1 MTARVLVTGAA
12 GFLGRRVVTALRARG
27 YPVRALVRRPA
38 GAVFPE
44 PVEIITADLA
54 TSADLGPA
62 VAGIDAVLH
71 LATPMRGDAESILRD
86 AVLGTRRLLDAVERS
101 SAKRFV
107 LASSL
112 SVYDFEAAGGVLDE
126 GSALERR
133 PDARDAYTAAKLRQE
148 ELCRESCARSG
159 IALTVLRPAYVWGTG
174 REFPPTLGL
183 EIGPLRVLVAPS
195 RTLPSIHVENCADAF
210 AEVLRAGDRADGT
223 FDLVD
228 FPEVTARAFLADL
241 LRTSGRSG
249 VVLPVPYAPSR
260 ALVRLVH
267 GLAPRRLRERLPS
280 FFGPARFAARFRP
293 VRVTGSRFRERLG
306 WRPPVS
312 RERCLER
319 TFPAPPR

>member
-1 MTARVLVTGAA
+1 MASEVLVTGAA
-12 GFLGRRVVTALRARG
+12 GFLGRHVVSALRARG
-27 YPVRALVRRPA
+27 RGVRALVRRPP
-38 GAVFPE
+38 GAPFPE
-44 PVEIITADLA
+44 GVEVFTADLSA
-54 TSADLGPA
+54 SADLGPA
-62 VAGIDAVLH
+62 VAGIDGVLH
-71 LATPMRGDAESILRD
+71 LATPMHGDAESILRD

-112 SVYDFEAAGGVLDE
+112 SVYDFEAAEGVVDE

-133 PDARDAYTAAKLRQE
+133 SEARDAYTTAKLRQE
-148 ELCRESCARSG
+148 ELCRESCASAG

-195 RTLPSIHVENCADAF
+195 RRLPSIHVENCADAF

-228 FPEVTARAFLADL
+228 FPEVTARTFLADL
-241 LRTSGRSG
+241 LRSSGRSG
-249 VVLPVPYAPSR
+249 VVLPVPYAPSH
-260 ALVRLVH
+260 ACVRLLH
-267 GLAPRRLRERLPS
+267 ALAPRRVRERLPS
-280 FFGPARFAARFRP
+280 FLAPARFAARFKP
-293 VRVTGSRFRERLG
+293 VRVSGSRFRERFG

-319 TFPAPPR
+319 TFPA